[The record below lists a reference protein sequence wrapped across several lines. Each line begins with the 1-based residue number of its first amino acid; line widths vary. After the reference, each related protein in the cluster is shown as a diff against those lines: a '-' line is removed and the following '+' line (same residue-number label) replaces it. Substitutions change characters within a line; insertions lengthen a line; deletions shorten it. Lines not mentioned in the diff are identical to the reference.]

1 MSTKRVLFLGAC
13 VALAAAGADA
23 RALLR
28 DSGAVAADPADLACG
43 ACKKFVAQG
52 EDYINDPSTLDQV
65 GEEIKKLCEDQAS
78 EQAEMVR
85 SAREGARARNARKR
99 ARDPRRAR
107 SSGSRHIRR
116 HLVFTIR
123 KRFFQGSCA
132 TTAVGGSRFG
142 FFSFFGSVFGLVFP
156 TTTPETRA
164 RSRRREDGRRSRTR
178 ATQRGGFPETIRVT
192 RARFSN
198 RSPDPIRT
206 EICDPLFLSANN

>member
-13 VALAAAGADA
+13 IALAAAGADA

-99 ARDPRRAR
+99 ARTRDAPGRPGRVTSDVTSFLPSER
-107 SSGSRHIRR
+107 GSFKVLLRH
-116 HLVFTIR
+116 V
-123 KRFFQGSCA
+123 S
-132 TTAVGGSRFG
+132 V
-142 FFSFFGSVFGLVFP
+142 FFSFFGSVFG
-156 TTTPETRA
+156 PETRA

-192 RARFSN
+192 RARFSD
-198 RSPDPIRT
+198 RSPDPIRSET
-206 EICDPLFLSANN
+206 FDPLFLSAND

>member
-28 DSGAVAADPADLACG
+28 DSDAVAADPADLACG

-85 SAREGARARNARKR
+85 SVREGARARNARKR

-107 SSGSRHIRR
+107 SSGSRHVRR
-116 HLVFTIR
+116 HLVF
-123 KRFFQGSCA
+123 KGSFC

-142 FFSFFGSVFGLVFP
+142 FFGFGSVFP
-156 TTTPETRA
+156 DDDAKRA
-164 RSRRREDGRRSRTR
+164 REVSARRRSSFPNARRSWVAFR
-178 ATQRGGFPETIRVT
+178 TIRVT
-192 RARFSN
+192 RAR
-198 RSPDPIRT
+198 
-206 EICDPLFLSANN
+206 

>member
-28 DSGAVAADPADLACG
+28 DSDAVAADPADLACG

-107 SSGSRHIRR
+107 SSGSRHVRR
-116 HLVFTIR
+116 HLVF
-123 KRFFQGSCA
+123 KGSFC

-142 FFSFFGSVFGLVFP
+142 FFWVRFGF
-156 TTTPETRA
+156 
-164 RSRRREDGRRSRTR
+164 SRRRRPKRAREVSARRRSS
-178 ATQRGGFPETIRVT
+178 FPNARRSWVAFRTIRVT
-192 RARFSN
+192 RAR
-198 RSPDPIRT
+198 
-206 EICDPLFLSANN
+206 

>member
-28 DSGAVAADPADLACG
+28 DSGAVAADPAELACG

-123 KRFFQGSCA
+123 KRFF
-132 TTAVGGSRFG
+132 
-142 FFSFFGSVFGLVFP
+142 
-156 TTTPETRA
+156 
-164 RSRRREDGRRSRTR
+164 
-178 ATQRGGFPETIRVT
+178 
-192 RARFSN
+192 
-198 RSPDPIRT
+198 
-206 EICDPLFLSANN
+206 

>member
-28 DSGAVAADPADLACG
+28 DSDAVAADPADLACG

-85 SAREGARARNARKR
+85 SVREGARARNARKR

-107 SSGSRHIRR
+107 SSGSRHVRR
-116 HLVFTIR
+116 HLVFLKVLFAR
-123 KRFFQGSCA
+123 PRSAVRVSVFFG
-132 TTAVGGSRFG
+132 
-142 FFSFFGSVFGLVFP
+142 FGSVFP
-156 TTTPETRA
+156 DDDA
-164 RSRRREDGRRSRTR
+164 RNAREKSRREDGRRSLPNARR
-178 ATQRGGFPETIRVT
+178 SWVAFRTIRVT
-192 RARFSN
+192 RAR
-198 RSPDPIRT
+198 
-206 EICDPLFLSANN
+206 

>member
-99 ARDPRRAR
+99 ARTRDAPGRPGRVTSDVTSFLPSERGSFKVLLRHVSVFFFFFRFCVRSRNAREKSEARRR
-107 SSGSRHIRR
+107 SSFPNARHPAWW
-116 HLVFTIR
+116 LS
-123 KRFFQGSCA
+123 GDDSCHA
-132 TTAVGGSRFG
+132 
-142 FFSFFGSVFGLVFP
+142 
-156 TTTPETRA
+156 RA
-164 RSRRREDGRRSRTR
+164 
-178 ATQRGGFPETIRVT
+178 F
-192 RARFSN
+192 
-198 RSPDPIRT
+198 
-206 EICDPLFLSANN
+206 